1 MICSSADVVRISV
14 LVSSEPIRG
23 SATPLTTTS
32 SSRAESAAAS
42 DVLHSVS
49 VKALQATTFAS
60 ALGENARFATLYS
73 GLVFM
78 GESYSHAPFLQC
90 PA

>member
-14 LVSSEPIRG
+14 LVSSDSIRG

-32 SSRAESAAAS
+32 SSRVESAANG

-49 VKALQATTFAS
+49 VKALQAITLAR
-60 ALGENARFATLYS
+60 ALEENARFVTLYS
-73 GLVFM
+73 SLVFM
-78 GESYSHAPFLQC
+78 GERYSRTPFLKC